1 MLLDGIEIFYD
12 PLDIDAI
19 AYYLSGAIMGS
30 KHRLKLCI
38 IVKCYTYVLCE
49 CCPTFLTRWPPKTL
63 LLKPQAALA
72 NLKAMALLDELY
84 NGSRTIHF
92 KTFIKS
98 LELDFCSYCYIINQ
112 IIDLSSVLHKLR
124 A

>member
-38 IVKCYTYVLCE
+38 IVKCYLSVVSVLSNLFDTMATKNFIVKAAGCTSELKSTYIMGQE
-49 CCPTFLTRWPPKTL
+49 PFTL
-63 LLKPQAALA
+63 RL
-72 NLKAMALLDELY
+72 
-84 NGSRTIHF
+84 
-92 KTFIKS
+92 
-98 LELDFCSYCYIINQ
+98 
-112 IIDLSSVLHKLR
+112 LSSRWNWIFVHIVTL
-124 A
+124 